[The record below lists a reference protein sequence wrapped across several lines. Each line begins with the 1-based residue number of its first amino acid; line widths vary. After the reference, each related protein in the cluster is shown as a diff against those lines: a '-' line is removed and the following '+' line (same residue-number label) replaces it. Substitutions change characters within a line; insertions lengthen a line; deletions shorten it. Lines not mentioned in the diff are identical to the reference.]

1 MKTTSET
8 FSSLSAVAIFL
19 IFGVRNWYNALYF
32 CVFGHRVPPSALF
45 HIYSNKDKIR
55 SKNIIIYQLYV
66 LIYACFL
73 EAFAPK
79 YIFGFVLVLGFV
91 QKWCW
96 LSFVNIFYDKS
107 LKIVF
112 PVNFGN

>member
-1 MKTTSET
+1 M
-8 FSSLSAVAIFL
+8 
-19 IFGVRNWYNALYF
+19 LYIS
-32 CVFGHRVPPSALF
+32 VFFWHRVPPSALF

-79 YIFGFVLVLGFV
+79 YIFGFVLVFGVCALVMFYINFSTTF
-91 QKWCW
+91 
-96 LSFVNIFYDKS
+96 SF
-107 LKIVF
+107 
-112 PVNFGN
+112 